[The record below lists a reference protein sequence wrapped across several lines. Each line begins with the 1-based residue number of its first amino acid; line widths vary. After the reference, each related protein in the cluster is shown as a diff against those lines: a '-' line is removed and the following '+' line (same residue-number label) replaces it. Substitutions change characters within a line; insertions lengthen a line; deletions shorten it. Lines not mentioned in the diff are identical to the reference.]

1 MNPVENF
8 ENQEVSHEKE
18 IRELQNQI
26 LDALNTTSSD
36 IDRIHKIQSYED
48 LVNQVFLF
56 IYLNYNVN

>member
-56 IYLNYNVN
+56 IYLNYKVN